1 MIVVTTNNIEGNSIK
16 HYYGVVSAQAIIGAN
31 LFKDIFAGLR
41 DIVGGRSGTYERVIE
56 EAKQHALQEIQQRAS
71 QLGANAIIGLD
82 LDFET
87 VGAKGSMLMVI
98 ATGTAVSI

>member
-1 MIVVTTNNIEGNSIK
+1 MIVVTTNIIEGNPVK
-16 HYYGVVSAQAIIGAN
+16 HYYGIVSAQAIIGAN

-56 EAKQHALQEIQQRAS
+56 EAKQNAMYEIQQKAT

-98 ATGTAVSI
+98 ATGTAVKI